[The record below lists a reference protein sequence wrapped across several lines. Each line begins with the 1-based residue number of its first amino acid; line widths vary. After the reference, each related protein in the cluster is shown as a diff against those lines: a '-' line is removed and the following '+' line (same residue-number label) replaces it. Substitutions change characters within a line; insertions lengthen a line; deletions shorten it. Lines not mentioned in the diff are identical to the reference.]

1 MDADKEF
8 ARSLSDYLAL
18 HTEQSSGYLFHL
30 IRSFIRG
37 APEFLRLESEA
48 KKQLVSRLTA
58 EVAKNKNIPSF
69 FQNYLLTNFKQE
81 TCAPRVA
88 FYASRYLRRSKER
101 FFPWSRR
108 LRLFA
113 ELDGEAIIG
122 TELGFSQTLYS
133 QGVGDV
139 FRWRGVPCFKTIHDL
154 AIYAMLIEELRPRTI
169 IELGS
174 GTGGSALFFADL
186 CRSMD
191 LATQVISIDNEI
203 AEVSDC
209 RIEFVQ
215 SDCLIWLEAAVRSR
229 REFQRPCLL
238 VEDFH
243 ADLTVFF
250 EHIDAILQD
259 RDYLFIEDSLSKQN
273 RIGEVMAGRPYLV
286 DSKYTDFFGINCT
299 SAMNSIFVKRI
310 S

>member
-1 MDADKEF
+1 M
-8 ARSLSDYLAL
+8 
-18 HTEQSSGYLFHL
+18 
-30 IRSFIRG
+30 
-37 APEFLRLESEA
+37 
-48 KKQLVSRLTA
+48 
-58 EVAKNKNIPSF
+58 
-69 FQNYLLTNFKQE
+69 
-81 TCAPRVA
+81 
-88 FYASRYLRRSKER
+88 
-101 FFPWSRR
+101 
-108 LRLFA
+108 
-113 ELDGEAIIG
+113 
-122 TELGFSQTLYS
+122 LYS